1 MAWNGERR
9 NTNVEESKRERVGEG
24 KEVLSPSLLNAASSQ
39 FFLAHFSFRF
49 PNYLKACYRLNTCI
63 PSFPTFYGIYSTWA
77 SSSFGAL
84 LLISW
89 NGFGS
94 TNFSTAFRLRNCHF
108 FLSCFHSFI
117 FLCQFLSYFL
127 DVFFASFLSLTH
139 FPPLLLQTRGHD
151 HLVCSRP
158 FVRLFARS
166 WITQKVRAV
175 FWSEICTDW
184 RFSVIE
190 TLAVILNCRWKV
202 KRLKVLSAAFG
213 KRTSSFPPKKKI
225 TKYREAK

>member
-1 MAWNGERR
+1 M
-9 NTNVEESKRERVGEG
+9 S
-24 KEVLSPSLLNAASSQ
+24 NA
-39 FFLAHFSFRF
+39 
-49 PNYLKACYRLNTCI
+49 
-63 PSFPTFYGIYSTWA
+63 
-77 SSSFGAL
+77 
-84 LLISW
+84 
-89 NGFGS
+89 
-94 TNFSTAFRLRNCHF
+94 
-108 FLSCFHSFI
+108 FI

-190 TLAVILNCRWKV
+190 TLAVILNCRWQV

-213 KRTSSFPPKKKI
+213 LPACRRLLFPLLHAEKERLRNAVANRVPASCWVPKI
-225 TKYREAK
+225 LGTCCDRLTHSAHCST